1 MGRRAQEPR
10 ARLGWGRLWG
20 SQGLYLWASPALL
33 VGQAKGQAC
42 FAFLG
47 RNAYPSP
54 SRSAAALTGQR
65 HLEVMISM
73 GCRVS
78 SDLTS

>member
-47 RNAYPSP
+47 RNAHPSP
-54 SRSAAALTGQR
+54 SLSAAALTGQR